1 MHTEYRLIL
10 HTSVSGEQIYKV
22 HELTLNDS
30 GEIVK
35 ISEPITPQHESPEVL
50 THILIHMLGALT
62 KPVVDG
68 KLVFNNNI
76 SKSVDDAFNMLKK
89 KNV

>member
-1 MHTEYRLIL
+1 MRTEFRLIL
-10 HTSVSGEQIYKV
+10 HTLPSDKTVYRI
-22 HELTLNDS
+22 HELYLNDND
-30 GEIVK
+30 EIVK
-35 ISEPITPQHESPEVL
+35 ISEPVTPQHESSEVL

-68 KLVFNNNI
+68 KLVFSNNI
-76 SKSVDDAFNMLKK
+76 SDSIDDAFELMKN